1 MSQKIGIIFMAV
13 AVMLALWLIFNR
25 DISQLYQ
32 LEEITNYTLTRILA
46 LISLSNWLFILG
58 LVLWKKKD

>member
-1 MSQKIGIIFMAV
+1 MAV

-32 LEEITNYTLTRILA
+32 LAEITNYTLTRILA
-46 LISLSNWLFILG
+46 LISLSNWMFILG

>member
-32 LEEITNYTLTRILA
+32 LAEITNYTLTRILA

-58 LVLWKKKD
+58 LVLWKQKD